1 MDLFTTMGLPAL
13 PPFPTVGDRIP
24 MVDDRPDTTRAD
36 TENAKEAW
44 EAAIA
49 AIDLAWKVTPAH
61 MLRTR
66 MVVRRGEYNQG
77 IALQAAHAMR
87 QAANAALSSMD
98 IHQRAREFGHDWAAE
113 TDADAAN
120 RVED

>member
-1 MDLFTTMGLPAL
+1 MDIFTTMGLPAL
-13 PPFPTVGDRIP
+13 PTVNGIP
-24 MVDDRPDTTRAD
+24 MVDDRPDTTRDD
-36 TENAKEAW
+36 TEVAKEAW

-49 AIDLAWKVTPAH
+49 AIDAAWKITPAH

-66 MVVRRGEYNQG
+66 MVVRRGEFNQG

-98 IHQRAREFGHDWAAE
+98 IHQHARESGYSWAAA
-113 TDADAAN
+113 TDAEAAAG
-120 RVED
+120 VED